1 MEISKKQVEYMADL
15 ARLKLTKEETE
26 KFAKEFSEILSYIE
40 KLNEVD
46 VSKVEPMTGG
56 TDLTNKM
63 REDEVS
69 RELGE
74 KVRDEF
80 IKLAP
85 EHSDEFIET
94 ISPLKQQVTSNKDT
108 NKKQ

>member
-1 MEISKKQVEYMADL
+1 MKITKKQVEHMADL
-15 ARLKLTKEETE
+15 AQLKLSDKETD

-46 VSKVEPMTGG
+46 ISKVEPMTGG

-63 REDEVS
+63 REDEVT
-69 RELGE
+69 REMGE
-74 KVRDEF
+74 AARNKFVQ
-80 IKLAP
+80 LAP

-94 ISPLKQQVTSNKDT
+94 ISPLKDK
-108 NKKQ
+108 